1 DTENP
6 EKKLQPL
13 TGPGHN
19 PLLLTPTSLQ
29 IAQLQAQLTLQ
40 RLKLAQNAI
49 GGNPA
54 AAASVLNQVLSNVS
68 MSQPLFSQIG
78 GSAMVGPQGGPTGG
92 FPPRPVGLSPAAAF
106 GTLVGA
112 GFHQNQG
119 GITRLNQ
126 SLQNHLHPTKKQAAF
141 SSDIEPHLQYGFLGG
156 TSVPFTKKGEGQ
168 TSGFGGTGV
177 SSTNQVMDTSNQ
189 EPWKHP
195 ASFSQTGKP
204 SVVPGSAGR
213 SGARISWP
221 SSSQQFH
228 PRAELYNPEEPTG
241 DTRFSPAGGLG
252 AGGNG
257 VPGLTTYQQL
267 PAGPPDPT
275 PLTQLQ
281 PHQRNDFHGVTP
293 SLLPH
298 QCTICDKKVYNL
310 KDWEQHVKGKLHLQN
325 CSLSCPGRVVHIC
338 NLPEGSC
345 TENDVINLGLPFGK
359 VTNYIL
365 MRSTHQAFL
374 EMAYVEAAQAMVQY
388 YQLKP
393 ATINDQKVLIR
404 MSKRYQELQL
414 KKPGKNV
421 ESIIQDINSQRER
434 DEMQEI
440 NRYPPDRARSRSP
453 VRGSL
458 SPCSHSPTF
467 TSCSS
472 AHSPQGPP
480 CRSEWSNGLGPRRP
494 SWDWTP
500 HVRREEEQDRS
511 EGPWRNG
518 DEDRPNNRPLPDRRR
533 SYLNPQDSGFLSYRS
548 MDDGYKK
555 ELPYKSEKLPRMPYS
570 RYEMKVKKRDAI
582 DFHRSRYSES
592 DLHEDSV
599 TSRTAEDR
607 NQGSTERTRDKK
619 FTRRQQTKERDEN
632 EQNVRAK
639 PLHTH
644 THQILGSQ
652 TMVHDL
658 PAVIIQEPLFLN
670 KEDWDSGE
678 DTEGEFWYPKNM
690 EELVTVDEVGGEDD
704 SIVEPDLPDLQETA
718 LSNDTVT
725 SCQTGN
731 TYSAGMKTVTGQT
744 EEAQGNKMQKDP
756 SPHESRDE
764 GTTDTT
770 SMLEVQSST
779 EQPTSAPHYF
789 VDLPNSLHQTPHQI
803 EMDAP
808 VSQKQVIGEHS
819 IPLGVEFIVPRTG
832 FYCTLCSLFYT
843 SENTAKTSHCRS
855 TVHYRNLQVITAEVV
870 RVRVR
875 MDTPSHSDSVL
886 RPALIQSN
894 ALIKL

>member
-1 DTENP
+1 MDFWVAHRCHSL
-6 EKKLQPL
+6 KK
-13 TGPGHN
+13 
-19 PLLLTPTSLQ
+19 
-29 IAQLQAQLTLQ
+29 
-40 RLKLAQNAI
+40 
-49 GGNPA
+49 
-54 AAASVLNQVLSNVS
+54 
-68 MSQPLFSQIG
+68 
-78 GSAMVGPQGGPTGG
+78 
-92 FPPRPVGLSPAAAF
+92 
-106 GTLVGA
+106 
-112 GFHQNQG
+112 
-119 GITRLNQ
+119 
-126 SLQNHLHPTKKQAAF
+126 
-141 SSDIEPHLQYGFLGG
+141 
-156 TSVPFTKKGEGQ
+156 
-168 TSGFGGTGV
+168 
-177 SSTNQVMDTSNQ
+177 

-325 CSLSCPGRVVHIC
+325 CSLCTESSATPAVNFPVSFEGCLNGALGNKMAYSSAPSQDVSSGPGAPYIPVAGMKAFPPSAAYTFQSESKFLPRKACPGRVVHIC

-533 SYLNPQDSGFLSYRS
+533 SYLKPGERMSPRTMEDRGRDWYSRSSPQDSGFLSYRS

-632 EQNVRAK
+632 EQNKETCGDESLKENSVSPNRPSK
-639 PLHTH
+639 NIEPP
-644 THQILGSQ
+644 HQDKES
-652 TMVHDL
+652 D
-658 PAVIIQEPLFLN
+658 A
-670 KEDWDSGE
+670 EDWDSGE

-779 EQPTSAPHYF
+779 EQPTSALSHFSTKELKTAVEETCSVSDVTVTEAKPAPDCLPNHASAKSAETHRENDSIAIAALHTESEARKEPDTELRKK
-789 VDLPNSLHQTPHQI
+789 DLPNSLHQTPHQI

-855 TVHYRNLQVITAEVV
+855 TVHYRNLQKYLSQLAEESLLL
-870 RVRVR
+870 
-875 MDTPSHSDSVL
+875 SHTESMASE
-886 RPALIQSN
+886 
-894 ALIKL
+894 